1 MQLIV
6 SVCRTLANRRRLR
19 LLHAVH
25 EEPDRTVETL
35 AAATGLPL
43 GATSRHLRMLQSY
56 QLVQAQ
62 PSGRYVRYAPARP
75 YASSTRFIQDMQALL
90 RDVLG
95 ADKPER
101 VLAAVGTAAG
111 PASWAAVYEALFK
124 MFTAYTHLRR
134 LMLLR
139 YLTRRGACTVEQL
152 CEQLKMS
159 KAAAHR
165 HLRKLRRRALV
176 NPSQAALLWSFAPQT
191 QASGQ
196 QRLLTCVVRALQAT
210 PAGK

>member
-1 MQLIV
+1 
-6 SVCRTLANRRRLR
+6 
-19 LLHAVH
+19 
-25 EEPDRTVETL
+25 
-35 AAATGLPL
+35 
-43 GATSRHLRMLQSY
+43 
-56 QLVQAQ
+56 
-62 PSGRYVRYAPARP
+62 VRYTPTRP
-75 YASSTRFIQDMQALL
+75 YAGGNRFLQDIQALL
-90 RDVLG
+90 RDVF
-95 ADKPER
+95 ASDKPER
-101 VLAAVGTAAG
+101 VLPTLTNATGA
-111 PASWAAVYEALFK
+111 ASWEAVYEALVK

-139 YLTRRGACTVEQL
+139 YLARRGACSVEQL